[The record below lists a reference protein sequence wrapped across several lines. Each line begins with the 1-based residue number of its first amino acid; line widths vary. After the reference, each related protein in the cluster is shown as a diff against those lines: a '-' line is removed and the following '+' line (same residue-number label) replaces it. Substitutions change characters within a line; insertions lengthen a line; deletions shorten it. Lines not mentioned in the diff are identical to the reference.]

1 MALNPTRKASTPYE
15 LYTSTAFIRYK
26 KHTPNFDTVHGLEIE
41 KYCESVAVAGSFSLA
56 DRPAQF

>member
-1 MALNPTRKASTPYE
+1 MTYIQVRHL
-15 LYTSTAFIRYK
+15 LVIK

-56 DRPAQF
+56 DRPA